1 MDFEIINN
9 QQSVAPPIRSGVFN
23 DYYTYSYISRA
34 AYYSMISADYTSF
47 MNRFV
52 RNWAW
57 WADGWVPYFHSQDK
71 GIPSTHIGSALVSKI
86 ARKIVGGRVMFK
98 NAGEER
104 DKNVPNKALNFIS
117 SEWSKDVD
125 FDSVVSRL
133 AEYVAAVGT
142 GLIKLNYDYKGL
154 WLDALRL
161 DSFLP
166 VIGARGDIIAVKC
179 FLKCFTNLGVQTKKG
194 QPISNYYVVEY
205 RHFDDYTRADGSV
218 EKNVPVVEY
227 CIFKSSGDI
236 VSGSYIQQG
245 DSGRIPLADLPLK
258 DREAVGKSY
267 PDVMFDKP
275 IRLPFKDLG
284 CELVKFTKGVTG
296 LPEVPFGESFLAKI
310 ICYLQEWDYYHAAAN
325 TDMYLGRGKV
335 LIPKNFAA
343 KGNGSYNSGFD
354 EFAFTQYPTTN
365 PDKETPQP
373 IQFELRAQEW
383 TETRTRIIQDIA
395 INTGLNISTIASFL
409 NDTTAA
415 RTAREVSTEE
425 DETAGYVNDKR
436 AGLEEPINKILKRV
450 TEYYGYS
457 DTVVVRWSS
466 AGLTNRYALAE
477 IINMGLSG
485 GFLSKY
491 KAVQMFNFDD
501 DTVQVDEEYKRCLDE
516 SNQINFSEDDY
527 YADGEQTAKQ
537 SSADFGRG
545 GNEDTVSGEETADG
559 SDEEADGRGGEEDNS
574 GSGFTADKQ
583 RVKGSFR
590 K

>member
-9 QQSVAPPIRSGVFN
+9 QQNIAPPLRSGVFN
-23 DYYTYSYISRA
+23 DNYTYSYISRA
-34 AYYSMISADYTSF
+34 AYYSMISAEYTSF

-57 WADGWVPYFHSQDK
+57 WADGWVPYFHSQEK

-98 NAGEER
+98 NAGKESNK
-104 DKNVPNKALNFIS
+104 DVSNKALNFIS

-125 FDSVVSRL
+125 FDSVISRL
-133 AEYVAAVGT
+133 AEYTAAVGT

-179 FLKCFTNLGVQTKKG
+179 FLKCFTNLGIQRKNGQTV
-194 QPISNYYVVEY
+194 SNYYVVEY
-205 RHFDDYTRADGSV
+205 RHYADYEKADGAI

-227 CIFKSSGDI
+227 CVFKSSGDI
-236 VSGSYIQQG
+236 ISGNYIQQG
-245 DSGRIPLADLPLK
+245 ENGRIPMSKLPIEE
-258 DREAVGKSY
+258 RSTIGKSY
-267 PDVMFDKP
+267 PDIIFDKP

-284 CELVKFTKGVTG
+284 CELVKFTKGITG

-335 LIPKNFAA
+335 LMPKSFASNG
-343 KGNGSYNSGFD
+343 KGGYNTGFD
-354 EFAFTQYPTTN
+354 DFAFTQYQSTS
-365 PDKETPQP
+365 PDEHEPQP
-373 IQFELRAQEW
+373 IQFAIRAQEW

-409 NDTTAA
+409 NDATAA

-425 DETAGYVNDKR
+425 DETAGYINDKR
-436 AGLEEPINKILKRV
+436 AGFEEPINKILKRV

-477 IINMGLSG
+477 IINMGLQG

-501 DTVQVDEEYKRCLDE
+501 DTVQVDEEYKRCTE
-516 SNQINFSEDDY
+516 EGNQMNFSEDDY
-527 YADGEQTAKQ
+527 YADGEETAKQ
-537 SSADFGRG
+537 SGADIGRG
-545 GNEDTVSGEETADG
+545 GDEDTLSGKEAAFG
-559 SDEEADGRGGEEDNS
+559 SNEEADGRSSVEDNS
-574 GSGFTADKQ
+574 GSGFKA
-583 RVKGSFR
+583 
-590 K
+590 

>member
-1 MDFEIINN
+1 MIDFEKIDN
-9 QQSVAPPIRSGVFN
+9 QENVAPPIRSGVFN
-23 DYYTYSYISRA
+23 DYYTYSYISRS
-34 AYYSMISADYTSF
+34 AYYSMISPEYTQF

-57 WADGWVPYFHSQDK
+57 WADGWVPYFHSQEK
-71 GIPSTHIGSALVSKI
+71 GIPSTHIGSALVAKI

-104 DKNVPNKALNFIS
+104 EKSLSNKALNFIS
-117 SEWSKDVD
+117 SKWSKEVD
-125 FDSVVSRL
+125 FDSVVSKL

-142 GLIKLNYDYKGL
+142 GLLKLNFDYKGL

-166 VIGARGDIIAVKC
+166 VIDARGDLVAVKC
-179 FLKCFTNLGVQTKKG
+179 FLRCFTDLGVRRKDGSQNA
-194 QPISNYYVVEY
+194 QSLYVVEY
-205 RHFDDYTRADGSV
+205 RHYADYKKADGTI

-227 CIFKSSGDI
+227 CVHKAIGDI
-236 VSGSYIQQG
+236 VSGEYITQG
-245 DSGRIPLADLPLK
+245 NTGRIPFADLKPGQ
-258 DREAVGKSY
+258 RSAIGKAY
-267 PDVMFDKP
+267 ADIIFDKP

-284 CELVKFTKGVTG
+284 CELVKFTKSVTG

-335 LIPKNFAA
+335 LMPKSFASDGA
-343 KGNGSYNSGFD
+343 GGYNTGFD
-354 EFAFTQYPTTN
+354 EFAFTKYPSIN
-365 PDKETPQP
+365 PDEHEPMP
-373 IQFELRAQEW
+373 IQFELRSAEW

-409 NDTTAA
+409 NDTTVA

-425 DETAGYVNDKR
+425 DETAGYINDKR
-436 AGLEEPINKILKRV
+436 AGLEEPINKILKTV
-450 TEYYGYS
+450 TTFYGFD
-457 DTVVVRWSS
+457 DTVIVRWSS

-477 IINMGLSG
+477 IINMGLQG

-501 DTVQVDEEYKRCLDE
+501 DTVQVDEEYKRCTE
-516 SNQINFSEDDY
+516 EAGQMNYSEDDY
-527 YADGEQTAKQ
+527 YGDGRQTAQQ

-545 GNEDTVSGEETADG
+545 GDEDTARREETLDG
-559 SDEEADGRGGEEDNS
+559 DDEAAS
-574 GSGFTADKQ
+574 GQGSFGNNPRNGFTA
-583 RVKGSFR
+583 
-590 K
+590 